1 MLCIF
6 IKLKEGAYKMKEIFE
21 QYGGVIVT
29 VIAVMALI
37 VIIQFLMSD
46 TGVISQAFQDIIADF
61 LSAATNT
68 IE

>member
-1 MLCIF
+1 
-6 IKLKEGAYKMKEIFE
+6 MKEIFE

-46 TGVISQAFQDIIADF
+46 SGVISNAFQEIIADF